1 MVVEQEYI
9 HEQAQVLDMVLVEVL
24 GMEWVEELGM
34 VLGKEQGMEQVVE

>member
-9 HEQAQVLDMVLVEVL
+9 HEQAQALDMVLVEVL
-24 GMEWVEELGM
+24 GMELVEELDM